1 MRCFDPRRITFRLRK
16 INKRFIALYYMSS
29 DVEVMNYILN
39 AMSEACDKLDKAVTV
54 NNRDDT
60 AKIKKIIL
68 DLSNKFSEELK

>member
-1 MRCFDPRRITFRLRK
+1 
-16 INKRFIALYYMSS
+16 MSS